1 VKIEYKLQDISIEW
15 DHAKAST
22 NFKKHG
28 VSFETACETFFDPFL
43 VTAEGGVE
51 QGEIRDALIGMTVDW
66 KLLLVVY
73 VMRDDIVRIVSA
85 RPVTNPERKQY
96 ENQ

>member
-1 VKIEYKLQDISIEW
+1 MKVEYKLQDTNFEW

-43 VTAEGGVE
+43 VAAEGGSE
-51 QGEIRDALIGMTVDW
+51 QNEIRDALIGITIDW

-73 VMRDDIVRIVSA
+73 VMRANVIRVISA
-85 RPVTNPERKQY
+85 RPATKPERKLY